1 MSVQPNLQNAEARV
15 RAIVAQARPALHGVT
30 REACVALAAAA
41 SVIAANVL
49 STAAGVAGVGAERA
63 NEARPEVP
71 FIVSPSPMSGKRRLE
86 PTVPRLVFYRDHKNS
101 LPSSL
106 PLPLPRSMASVENET
121 KHDLEA
127 RANAIPRY
135 DEDVLCEQRRL
146 VRARLVDA
154 AVNKVLLAPMLR
166 AEAW

>member
-63 NEARPEVP
+63 QEVP